1 MKRVTLQDAPA
12 EYSLEQATIWLE
24 AYNQGFEVGVEVERE
39 ECALMTDHYF
49 DYAPTAQ
56 MQVAY
61 GNIADAIRGRDHD
74 NL

>member
-24 AYNQGFEVGVEVERE
+24 AYNQGFEVGVEVERDD
-39 ECALMTDHYF
+39 CARMADHYF
-49 DYAPTAQ
+49 DYAPSKQ
-56 MQVAY
+56 MRVAY
-61 GNIADAIRGRDHD
+61 GNIADAIRERDHD